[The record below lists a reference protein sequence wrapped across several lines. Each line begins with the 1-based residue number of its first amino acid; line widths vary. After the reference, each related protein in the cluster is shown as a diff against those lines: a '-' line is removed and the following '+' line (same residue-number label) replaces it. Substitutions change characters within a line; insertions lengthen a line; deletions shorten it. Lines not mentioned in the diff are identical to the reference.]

1 MEYRSFTPDLEVRHA
16 ATGKRLLCG
25 IMVPF
30 GHNQRIHEDL
40 VERFDS
46 GSFDHQF
53 RAVNRIQL
61 LNQHSTQPGHL
72 PLGHGVELRN
82 DQAGLYGQFRVVE
95 SAMGD
100 HFLSLVEE
108 GSLREWSIG
117 FTPHRTRDDRGV
129 LVYTRAT
136 VFETALTPQGAYG
149 ELASVGAVVRA
160 ADTAA
165 APQSDDDL
173 RERLPDAVP
182 ATVYR
187 FYDRGGTL
195 LYVGVTGAGRHRGE
209 AHSRTAEWW
218 TFVARQEVEHVP
230 NRVVAL
236 RREQELIRQFRP
248 PFNTAHNPD
257 GAQLRE
263 AYLAYAGG
271 VHSALM

>member
-1 MEYRSFTPDLEVRHA
+1 MEFRSFAPDLEVRHA
-16 ATGKRLLCG
+16 ATGRRLLCG
-25 IMVPF
+25 IVVPF
-30 GHNQRIHEDL
+30 GHNQRINPDL

-53 RAVNRIQL
+53 RAAHRVQL
-61 LNQHSTQPGHL
+61 LNQHSIQPGHL

-82 DQAGLYGQFRVVE
+82 ERAGLYGEFRVVE

-117 FTPHRTRDDRGV
+117 FQPHRVHDDAGV
-129 LVYTRAT
+129 RVYTRAT
-136 VFETALTPQGAYG
+136 VFETALTPEGAYG
-149 ELASVGAVVRA
+149 ELASVGAVHRA

-165 APQSDDDL
+165 AVPSDDDL
-173 RERLPDAVP
+173 RARLPDAVP

-195 LYVGVTGAGRHRGE
+195 LYVGVTGAGRARGE
-209 AHSRTAEWW
+209 THSRTAEWW

-230 NRVVAL
+230 NRVAAL

-257 GAQLRE
+257 SARLRA
-263 AYLAYAGG
+263 AYLAYAGA
-271 VHSALM
+271 VPSTLM